1 MFGYIVVH
9 KPELKVREYETYRAS
24 YCGLCHSLKKQSGR
38 IGQLTLSFDMT
49 FLALLLTGLYEP
61 ETVTKSARC
70 IAHPVEKHFYRENRY
85 FDYAADMNVLLTY
98 YKCLDDWQDERKL
111 TACLFGQALKG
122 NVKKLAERYERQSRC
137 LRDNLAAL
145 SAYEKE
151 KQYDI
156 DKTAG
161 FFGAIMAELFVY
173 AEDEWAEK
181 LRRMGFYFG
190 KFIYLMYELKKAID
204 VYTYKTGDRA
214 PVIEKIQTISTTST
228 KKPDNLTAACAMRMS
243 VDQKYIYCTNAGEN
257 TISVYKRDE
266 ETGLLTMICCL
277 PISGAYPK
285 DVAVFPDGRH
295 IASVNH
301 DSGTISFFKVDYEKG
316 LLVMSGRSIP
326 VNEPNCC
333 AIVKIG
339 Y

>member
-173 AEDEWAEK
+173 AEDEWADK
-181 LRRMGFYFG
+181 LRRMGFFFG
-190 KFIYLMYELKKAID
+190 KFIYLMDAYEDIEEDLKQGRYNPLAD
-204 VYTYKTGDRA
+204 LYKKDTFEQECQQILKMMMA
-214 PVIEKIQTISTTST
+214 ETSKVFEQLPILEDAEILRNILYAGVWTRYGQIRCRRKET
-228 KKPDNLTAACAMRMS
+228 KKEA
-243 VDQKYIYCTNAGEN
+243 
-257 TISVYKRDE
+257 
-266 ETGLLTMICCL
+266 
-277 PISGAYPK
+277 
-285 DVAVFPDGRH
+285 
-295 IASVNH
+295 
-301 DSGTISFFKVDYEKG
+301 
-316 LLVMSGRSIP
+316 
-326 VNEPNCC
+326 
-333 AIVKIG
+333 
-339 Y
+339 